1 MAGLPPIGEVEFV
14 VLGSG
19 RQHPAATALQEAIL
33 ASTAELQA
41 VPEG

>member
-1 MAGLPPIGEVEFV
+1 LPPIGEVEFV

-19 RQHPAATALQEAIL
+19 HQHAVATALKETIL

-41 VPEG
+41 VPEP